1 MEIMRKIHTFTLKP
15 AVDYSTSTDH
25 VTAGPKLYCRQPRI
39 DPGGGGVNVA
49 RTIVKLGGRVR
60 AFVVVGGAMGNRLLK
75 LLDAE
80 NVPVEACRID
90 GETGYSLAVTDEE
103 TEEQFRFTLPGAVV
117 SERDA
122 QRIVDQISGT
132 LAGEEYVVLSG
143 GIPDGL
149 ADTYPQD
156 VQATVARRN
165 GRLVV
170 DTSKAPLLRLIKAP
184 VAPLDVLRL
193 DRGEMEKVV
202 GHRIR
207 SISENL
213 TCSEQLVRRGVAKIV
228 VTGHG
233 AEGSAMVAGHQRFFC
248 HAPKVTVR
256 SKIGAGDALVGAL
269 ALSLSR
275 GDGPE
280 QALKWGVAAAA
291 ATVSTEG
298 TTFCDLS
305 ETKALLPQCRLES
318 C

>member
-1 MEIMRKIHTFTLKP
+1 MRKIHTITLKP

-60 AFVVVGGAMGNRLLK
+60 AFVVVGGEMGNRLLK

-80 NVPVEACRID
+80 NVPIEACRVA
-90 GETGYSLAVTDEE
+90 GETGYSLAVTDEK
-103 TEEQFRFTLPGAVV
+103 TEEQFRFTLPGAAVGE
-117 SERDA
+117 SDA
-122 QRIVDQISGT
+122 LKIMDQISGT

-143 GIPDGL
+143 GMPDGL

-193 DRGEMEKVV
+193 DRSEMEKVIAQ
-202 GHRIR
+202 RMR
-207 SISENL
+207 SISDNL
-213 TCSEQLVRRGVAKIV
+213 AYTEQLVRRGVAKIV

-269 ALSLSR
+269 TLSLSR

-305 ETKALLPQCRLES
+305 ETTALLPQCRLES

>member
-1 MEIMRKIHTFTLKP
+1 
-15 AVDYSTSTDH
+15 
-25 VTAGPKLYCRQPRI
+25 
-39 DPGGGGVNVA
+39 
-49 RTIVKLGGRVR
+49 
-60 AFVVVGGAMGNRLLK
+60 MGNRLLK

>member
-1 MEIMRKIHTFTLKP
+1 MEIMRKIHTITLKP